1 MRTLKSRL
9 CCCLLLLCI
18 TAAAQ
23 PAAQIVP
30 GTVVDHIPASSGTY
44 IGSPGLCI
52 LPNGTYV
59 ASHDLFGPKSTE
71 YKAARTLVFISTDKG
86 RTWKKSA
93 TLDGQFWS
101 NLFEIDGRLYLLG
114 TNKAHGN
121 VVIRRSDDEGRNW
134 TTPSDSAHGVI
145 LEGEYH
151 TAPMPVAIYRG
162 RIWRAVE
169 YATSDTDKWPARYSA
184 VMLSTPVGSDLL
196 DARNWR
202 RSESLA
208 PDFSALGGSLKGW
221 LEGNAVIDHA
231 AKGIVDILRVHTP
244 GEQQEYAAIVRVSRN
259 GKKLAFDAFSDL
271 VPFPGG
277 SKKFAIRY
285 DEPSKRY
292 WTLVNATGN
301 EYPEI
306 QRDRVRN
313 RLVIASSPNLRE
325 WTVHKV
331 LLSHPDPLKHGF
343 QYVEWQVD
351 GNDIVYVVR
360 TAFDDE
366 EGNAVNYHNTNYM
379 TFHRLED
386 FRTLASKI
394 LAL

>member
-1 MRTLKSRL
+1 MRTLKSL
-9 CCCLLLLCI
+9 LYIILLLLYT

-23 PAAQIVP
+23 SVP

-52 LPNGTYV
+52 LPDGTYV

-71 YKAARTLVFISTDKG
+71 YKAARTLVFTSADKG
-86 RTWKKSA
+86 RTWEKSA

-101 NLFEIDGRLYLLG
+101 NLFEIKGSLYILG

-121 VVIRRSDDEGRNW
+121 VVIRRSDDGGRNW
-134 TTPSDSAHGVI
+134 TTPSDSMHGVI

-151 TAPMPVAIYRG
+151 TAPMPVILYRG

-184 VMLSTPVGSDLL
+184 VMLSAPINSNLL

-208 PDFSALGGSLKGW
+208 PDFTALDGNLKGW
-221 LEGNAVIDHA
+221 LEGNAVVDHTT
-231 AKGIVDILRVHTP
+231 KEVVNILRLHTP
-244 GEQQEYAAIVRVSRN
+244 NEQQEYAAIVRISRN
-259 GKKLAFDAFSDL
+259 GRKLTFDTGRDL

-277 SKKFAIRY
+277 SKKFAVRY
-285 DEPSKRY
+285 DKLSGRY
-292 WTLVNATGN
+292 WTLVNATGS
-301 EYPEI
+301 EFPEI
-306 QRDRVRN
+306 QRDRIRN
-313 RLVIASSPNLRE
+313 RLAIASSSDLRK
-325 WTVHKV
+325 WTVHEV
-331 LLSHPDPLKHGF
+331 LLSHPDPQKHGF
-343 QYVEWQVD
+343 QYVEWQIE

-360 TAFDDE
+360 TAFDDD
-366 EGNAVNYHNTNYM
+366 EGCAANYHNTNYM
-379 TFHRLED
+379 TFHRLEN
-386 FRTLASKI
+386 FRTLAAKTST
-394 LAL
+394 L

>member
-1 MRTLKSRL
+1 
-9 CCCLLLLCI
+9 
-18 TAAAQ
+18 
-23 PAAQIVP
+23 
-30 GTVVDHIPASSGTY
+30 
-44 IGSPGLCI
+44 
-52 LPNGTYV
+52 
-59 ASHDLFGPKSTE
+59 
-71 YKAARTLVFISTDKG
+71 
-86 RTWKKSA
+86 
-93 TLDGQFWS
+93 
-101 NLFEIDGRLYLLG
+101 
-114 TNKAHGN
+114 
-121 VVIRRSDDEGRNW
+121 
-134 TTPSDSAHGVI
+134 
-145 LEGEYH
+145 
-151 TAPMPVAIYRG
+151 
-162 RIWRAVE
+162 
-169 YATSDTDKWPARYSA
+169 
-184 VMLSTPVGSDLL
+184 MLSAPVGSDLL

>member
-134 TTPSDSAHGVI
+134 TTLRTPP
-145 LEGEYH
+145 
-151 TAPMPVAIYRG
+151 TA
-162 RIWRAVE
+162 
-169 YATSDTDKWPARYSA
+169 
-184 VMLSTPVGSDLL
+184 
-196 DARNWR
+196 
-202 RSESLA
+202 
-208 PDFSALGGSLKGW
+208 
-221 LEGNAVIDHA
+221 
-231 AKGIVDILRVHTP
+231 
-244 GEQQEYAAIVRVSRN
+244 
-259 GKKLAFDAFSDL
+259 
-271 VPFPGG
+271 
-277 SKKFAIRY
+277 
-285 DEPSKRY
+285 
-292 WTLVNATGN
+292 
-301 EYPEI
+301 
-306 QRDRVRN
+306 
-313 RLVIASSPNLRE
+313 
-325 WTVHKV
+325 
-331 LLSHPDPLKHGF
+331 
-343 QYVEWQVD
+343 
-351 GNDIVYVVR
+351 
-360 TAFDDE
+360 
-366 EGNAVNYHNTNYM
+366 
-379 TFHRLED
+379 
-386 FRTLASKI
+386 
-394 LAL
+394 

>member
-134 TTPSDSAHGVI
+134 TTPSDSAHAVI
-145 LEGEYH
+145 LEGE
-151 TAPMPVAIYRG
+151 
-162 RIWRAVE
+162 
-169 YATSDTDKWPARYSA
+169 
-184 VMLSTPVGSDLL
+184 
-196 DARNWR
+196 
-202 RSESLA
+202 
-208 PDFSALGGSLKGW
+208 
-221 LEGNAVIDHA
+221 
-231 AKGIVDILRVHTP
+231 
-244 GEQQEYAAIVRVSRN
+244 
-259 GKKLAFDAFSDL
+259 
-271 VPFPGG
+271 
-277 SKKFAIRY
+277 
-285 DEPSKRY
+285 
-292 WTLVNATGN
+292 
-301 EYPEI
+301 
-306 QRDRVRN
+306 
-313 RLVIASSPNLRE
+313 
-325 WTVHKV
+325 
-331 LLSHPDPLKHGF
+331 
-343 QYVEWQVD
+343 
-351 GNDIVYVVR
+351 
-360 TAFDDE
+360 
-366 EGNAVNYHNTNYM
+366 
-379 TFHRLED
+379 
-386 FRTLASKI
+386 
-394 LAL
+394 